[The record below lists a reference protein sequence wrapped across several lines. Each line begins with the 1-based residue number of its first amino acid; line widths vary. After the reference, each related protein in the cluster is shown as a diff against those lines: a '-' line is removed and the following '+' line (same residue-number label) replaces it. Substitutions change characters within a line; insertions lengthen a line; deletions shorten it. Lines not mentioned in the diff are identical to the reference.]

1 MKTDEYKKNVMDYLN
16 RNMDKGY
23 DMDTL
28 KWALIKQGYSRSIVE
43 WAMEQVHQKLAE
55 KAPLLEEKQEVM
67 PYEMT
72 EENMP
77 SEPKKSF
84 WKRLFGGK

>member
-1 MKTDEYKKNVMDYLN
+1 MKTEEYKKNVMEYIHK
-16 RNMDKGY
+16 NMGKGY

-43 WAMEQVHQKLAE
+43 WAMEQVHKELAE
-55 KAPLLEEKQEVM
+55 KAPLMETKQEVK

-72 EENMP
+72 AENMP
-77 SEPKKSF
+77 TEPKKSF
-84 WKRLFGGK
+84 WKRMFGG